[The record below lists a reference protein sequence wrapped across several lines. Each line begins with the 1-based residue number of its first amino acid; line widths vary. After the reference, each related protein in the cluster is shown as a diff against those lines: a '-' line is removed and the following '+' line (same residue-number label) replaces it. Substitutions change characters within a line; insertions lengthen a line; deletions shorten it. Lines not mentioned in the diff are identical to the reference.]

1 MFCLSSLILKHIL
14 SRLIKPTSNRIVHKD
29 ELAENVIYEIEKDD
43 IRREKE
49 ERIFKLWDIES
60 SSCLHCEFLFL
71 FVTVYRPWT
80 NFFLRSIA
88 IFSTAIEILMFNSLM
103 IILWYDSSMIKYKIV
118 KIKKK
123 IYKNIILFVSCMCKK
138 DSIR

>member
-1 MFCLSSLILKHIL
+1 MPVVSNFKTHPLSFNQ
-14 SRLIKPTSNRIVHKD
+14 TD
-29 ELAENVIYEIEKDD
+29 IEQNSSQGWTCRKCD
-43 IRREKE
+43 IRNKEKRKKE
-49 ERIFKLWDIES
+49 FSNFGIIES